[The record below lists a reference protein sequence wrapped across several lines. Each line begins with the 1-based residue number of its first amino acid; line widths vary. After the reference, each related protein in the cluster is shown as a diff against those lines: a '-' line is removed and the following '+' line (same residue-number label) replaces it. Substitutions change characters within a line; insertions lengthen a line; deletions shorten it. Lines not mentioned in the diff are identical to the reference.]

1 MFSPWRLATAR
12 LILTPVAPAD
22 LRDISALKADPRAF
36 AQMLGGVRSR
46 LQAAEELAEDIRFW
60 GANGFGMWSVR
71 ARAGNTFMGI
81 AGLMQR
87 PDGRGI
93 ALRFALWPQAR
104 GVGLATE
111 AAGAALNYAHEA
123 AGLRRVIAVAREDNL
138 SSRMVIGAIGMTEIG
153 RYEAAGVPRVIYQS
167 QLQKAAPPAREVNS
181 PAAQAWVN
189 SSP

>member
-1 MFSPWRLATAR
+1 MISPWRLATAR

-71 ARAGNTFMGI
+71 ARAGNAFLGLT
-81 AGLMQR
+81 GLMHR
-87 PDGRGI
+87 PDSRGI

-104 GVGLATE
+104 GIGLASE
-111 AAGAALNYAHEA
+111 AAGAALRYAHEI
-123 AGLRRVIAVAREDNL
+123 AGLREIIAVAREDNF
-138 SSRMVIGAIGMTEIG
+138 SSRMVIGAIGMTEID
-153 RYEAAGVPRVIYQS
+153 RYNEDGALRLVYLS
-167 QLQKAAPPAREVNS
+167 QWQDCGG
-181 PAAQAWVN
+181 
-189 SSP
+189 

>member
-1 MFSPWRLATAR
+1 MISPWRLATAR

-46 LQAAEELAEDIRFW
+46 LESAEELAEDIRFW
-60 GANGFGMWSVR
+60 GENGFGMWSVR
-71 ARAGNTFMGI
+71 ARAGNAFMGI
-81 AGLMQR
+81 AGLMPR

-111 AAGAALNYAHEA
+111 AAGAALFYAHEG
-123 AGLRRVIAVAREDNL
+123 AGLRQIIAVAREDNF
-138 SSRMVIGAIGMTEIG
+138 SSRMVIGAIGMTEID
-153 RYEAAGVPRVIYQS
+153 RFNADGVPRLVYQS
-167 QLQKAAPPAREVNS
+167 KW
-181 PAAQAWVN
+181 AQVSAG
-189 SSP
+189 S